1 MVCTVL
7 DISKSKRT
15 DRQTHILKFLRLFR
29 MVCTVLDISKS
40 KHTDIQTDTSSNFYA
55 SFERCAQFWKFPSR
69 NIQTDRQTHP
79 QIFTPLLNG
88 VHSSGH
94 FQVETYR
101 QTDRHILKFLR
112 LFRMV
117 CTVLDIPSQ
126 NIQTDRQTHPKIFTP
141 LLNGVHS
148 SGHFQVK
155 TYRQTDTSSNLYT
168 SFEWCEQYT
177 LPQYLQPSKIARIL
191 SISATF
197 GGIFGLC
204 MGGSVMSLFEIFYR
218 LLLVMIAM
226 IKTLMN
232 RHIQQPHDNIV
243 MPSNIKTFT
252 PHNMELFHRMR
263 HENIS

>member
-1 MVCTVL
+1 VHSSGHFQVKTY
-7 DISKSKRT
+7 
-15 DRQTHILKFLRLFR
+15 RQT
-29 MVCTVLDISKS
+29 D
-40 KHTDIQTDTSSNFYA
+40 
-55 SFERCAQFWKFPSR
+55 
-69 NIQTDRQTHP
+69 THP
-79 QIFTPLLNG
+79 QIFTPLSKG

-94 FQVETYR
+94 FQVET
-101 QTDRHILKFLR
+101 H
-112 LFRMV
+112 
-117 CTVLDIPSQ
+117 
-126 NIQTDRQTHPKIFTP
+126 RQTHPKIFTP

-148 SGHFQVK
+148 SGHFQVE

-177 LPQYLQPSKIARIL
+177 LPQYLQPSKIAHIL